1 MFSSDRMD
9 ERWTL
14 TQLAIVSLSPP
25 IFAFHVCL
33 LTNGAMQLMERT
45 HHLKGCIYSWS
56 EFWSTIDI
64 GYLTWQVLGPYIQVP
79 HICIIY
85 LSLRN
90 TAARRVATR
99 LWPRRSQ
106 LWKWRRW
113 RCASMDVG
121 WWKTLKSGMYIPYLR
136 FPSGCI
142 NILIWYEVWLVN
154 KPKDACKCI
163 NVYKCFWM
171 VLAWWPYLCM
181 FNFNHNSFKTG
192 DGHSWGWF
200 Q

>member
-1 MFSSDRMD
+1 MNLDPACNSFIVASHICVPCLSTNKWGHAIDGTDPPLEGLYLLLIRVLVYHRYIILRQVFS
-9 ERWTL
+9 
-14 TQLAIVSLSPP
+14 
-25 IFAFHVCL
+25 
-33 LTNGAMQLMERT
+33 
-45 HHLKGCIYSWS
+45 
-56 EFWSTIDI
+56 
-64 GYLTWQVLGPYIQVP
+64 PYIQVP

-113 RCASMDVG
+113 RCASTDVG

-142 NILIWYEVWLVN
+142 NILIWYEVRLVN
-154 KPKDACKCI
+154 KPEDACKCI
-163 NVYKCFWM
+163 NVYKYFWM
-171 VLAWWPYLCM
+171 KLAWWPYLCM